1 MSSMRLMVLVL
12 RWLILAVAVWVAAE
26 LVGGIHLEGWES
38 TLIVAA
44 VLGLLN
50 LYVKPVL
57 VLLSFPVTLLTLGL
71 FLVVINALLLG
82 LTHWLVNQFGGI
94 EFSIDSVGAAL
105 LGAVI
110 ISIVSTLIG
119 LFINPERL
127 ARSLHG
133 F

>member
-1 MSSMRLMVLVL
+1 MRLMVLVL